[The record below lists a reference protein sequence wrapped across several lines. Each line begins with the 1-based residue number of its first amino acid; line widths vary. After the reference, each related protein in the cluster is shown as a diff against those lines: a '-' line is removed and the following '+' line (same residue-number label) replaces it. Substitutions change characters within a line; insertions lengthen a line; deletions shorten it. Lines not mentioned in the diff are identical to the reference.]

1 MLGDDGGVQAPIK
14 GGSKVLLKVN
24 TCKKHTLSTTL
35 LISSSACAADVCSL
49 LGGKLEL
56 SADDLQRHNLI
67 AVRTNVTPKLTYTLR
82 TLLGDDV
89 VVEMEAQLLARAPC
103 SRSTVRW
110 FFKDAHTAPLSF
122 DGNLSGDE
130 DEDWG
135 EGGDGDCR
143 GSGSS
148 MRNGSYQ
155 ADAAAASTCV
165 GGEDH
170 CCLPLKEYMRV
181 GTRSGL
187 VLVKSRRD
195 PHLWR
200 RRLLILG
207 GDMLMCFNTAT
218 DPPRRRVITLD
229 GHTDILSLA
238 SYRGVNN
245 VIVLENAH
253 FRDQGSVVLAAPSAT
268 ERASWAKALRE
279 TSEYRRQNDVIAQA
293 EMLLTDEVYVRLKQ
307 AHDRLGPILKGSGV
321 RDLLTSGLET
331 MRRMGTGHPVMN
343 MDIAACY
350 RPLRGGDAL
359 DRKVSTVAM
368 TMTPM
373 CIRQQRCRTFNHPTS
388 VSTYTYTYTHTHTYI
403 HTYIHTHLT
412 ST

>member
-1 MLGDDGGVQAPIK
+1 MHAHSSSSPVRVVETLGDGGVQAPIK

-24 TCKKHTLSTTL
+24 TCKTHTLSTTL
-35 LISSSACAADVCSL
+35 LISSSTCAADVCSL
-49 LGGKLEL
+49 LGSKLEL
-56 SADDLQRHNLI
+56 SAEDLQRHNLI

-82 TLLGDDV
+82 TLLDDDV
-89 VVEMEAQLLARAPC
+89 VVDMEAQLVARAPC
-103 SRSTVRW
+103 TRSTVRW

-122 DGNLSGDE
+122 DGNLSGDDE
-130 DEDWG
+130 EDWG
-135 EGGDGDCR
+135 EGGGDGDGR

-148 MRNGSYQ
+148 IRDGSYQ
-155 ADAAAASTCV
+155 ADAAAVTSV
-165 GGEDH
+165 GGEEH
-170 CCLPLKEYMRV
+170 CVLPLKEYMRV

-207 GDMLMCFNTAT
+207 GDTLMCFNTAT

-307 AHDRLGPILKGSGV
+307 AHDRLGPILKGPGV
-321 RDLLTSGLET
+321 RGLLTGGLET

-359 DRKVSTVAM
+359 DRKVQRVI
-368 TMTPM
+368 TPV
-373 CIRQQRCRTFNHPTS
+373 CTRRQQCCRTANPPS
-388 VSTYTYTYTHTHTYI
+388 ASTCTR
-403 HTYIHTHLT
+403 THLT
-412 ST
+412 SP